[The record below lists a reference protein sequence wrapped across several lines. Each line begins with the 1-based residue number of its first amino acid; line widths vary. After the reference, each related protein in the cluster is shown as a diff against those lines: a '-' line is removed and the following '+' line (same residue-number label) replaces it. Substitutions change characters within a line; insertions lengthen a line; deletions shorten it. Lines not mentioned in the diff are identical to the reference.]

1 MKLHLNNRPDSLL
14 VHSCVLGR
22 AGNCA
27 GQVIKSDVT
36 KSGAEN
42 SDERYRIKIAGIWY
56 EQSVILTPQSVE
68 LWDVDD
74 VSAMNIAHFQRLAEL
89 DAEVVIFGA
98 GKRAVFPHGAL
109 TRPLMHKRIGL
120 EVMDTAAA
128 CRTYNI
134 LAGDGRVVVAA
145 LIV

>member
-27 GQVIKSDVT
+27 GRDIKG
-36 KSGAEN
+36 GAEN

-56 EQSVILTPQSVE
+56 EQSVILTPQAVE

-74 VSAMNIAHFQRLAEL
+74 VSAMNITHFQRLAEL
-89 DAEVVIFGA
+89 DAEVVIFGT

-120 EVMDTAAA
+120 EVMDTSAA